1 MDSAAWTH
9 RQSRAL
15 PAPAQRVFLALTSPV
30 ELRQWFAEA
39 VSVDLRLDGE
49 FAFWGRHTYGAPARP
64 DSRQQITRFE
74 RDRVLGFQWPF
85 DGVESEVVFALSA
98 EAEGGPT
105 DKTALAL
112 EHRFAVKPAGPY
124 GEELIDDLW
133 RLTLGNLDAHLRGG
147 EGIVLPDYS
156 DPSPEVQLSIVIDAP
171 TDRVFQALINS
182 AALNQWIASA
192 AEVEPRIGGRY
203 SYGWTYEH
211 GGRSVAGGPTRILD
225 LVPNERLVTDWP
237 DWRGD
242 PTRPTTRVAWLL
254 EPLGGKTRVT
264 VVHGDFA
271 RTTDISDYPF
281 GWSGFLSQLKAHLE
295 GRAL

>member
-1 MDSAAWTH
+1 MDRAAWTN
-9 RQSRAL
+9 RQSRTL
-15 PAPAQRVFLALTSPV
+15 PATAARVFQALISPV
-30 ELRQWFAEA
+30 ELRQWFAEDVA
-39 VSVDLRLDGE
+39 VDPRLDGG

-64 DSRQQITRFE
+64 DPRPQITRFE
-74 RDRVLGFQWPF
+74 RDRLLGFQWPF
-85 DGVESEVVFALSA
+85 DGVDSEVVFTLSTDG
-98 EAEGGPT
+98 EGGPRGT
-105 DKTALAL
+105 TALAL
-112 EHRFAVKPAGPY
+112 EHRFAMKPRGPY
-124 GEELIDDLW
+124 VDELVDDLW

-156 DPSPEVQLSIVIDAP
+156 DPSPEVRVSIIINAP
-171 TDRVFQALINS
+171 AERVFQALVDP

-211 GGRSVAGGPTRILD
+211 GGRSVVGGPTRILD

-242 PTRPTTRVAWLL
+242 RTRSDTRVAWLI

-264 VVHGDFA
+264 VVHGGFA
-271 RTTDISDYPF
+271 RTADVSDYPF
-281 GWSGFLSQLKAHLE
+281 GWPGFLSQLKTRLE
-295 GRAL
+295 GSAL